1 MKAVSD
7 VTDKAFVGAW
17 PCGQDNTTSAV
28 DQLFGLFTCQVAC
41 IWSCLRVG

>member
-17 PCGQDNTTSAV
+17 ACGQDDATTAV

-41 IWSCLRVG
+41 IRSGLCVG